1 MATTDSSPWYRQPWP
16 WLLMAGPAAVIVA
29 GAITIWLAVVSDD
42 GIVASDYYK
51 RGLNINKDL
60 ARIERARAL
69 GLEAEI
75 RLRAGE
81 ARLRLRAGGALPASL
96 ELNLRHPT
104 RAGMDRLLSATR
116 VGDDYAVQ
124 PIPLPAGHWQLN
136 IEDPAGTWRLSGTII
151 VPDKDVLTVATIR
164 P

>member
-1 MATTDSSPWYRQPWP
+1 
-16 WLLMAGPAAVIVA
+16 MAGPAAVIVA
-29 GAITIWLAVVSDD
+29 GAITIWLAVASDD
-42 GIVASDYYK
+42 GVVASDYYK

-60 ARIERARAL
+60 ARIEHARAL
-69 GLEAEI
+69 GLEAEV

-81 ARLRLRAGGALPASL
+81 ASLRLRARGALPARL
-96 ELNLRHPT
+96 DLNLRHPT

-124 PIPLPAGHWQLN
+124 PAPLPAGHWQID
-136 IEDPAGTWRLSGTII
+136 IEDPARTWRLSGTII
-151 VPDKDVLTVATIR
+151 VTDEDVPTVTSIK